1 MNSNSATAFDIIDRL
16 LDTIEGLEEEVD
28 MHESEVGRRAGQYD
42 DLRRGIAD
50 VITQL
55 EEVLSF
61 QPGGQSIESGVKGA
75 IDALARLR

>member
-1 MNSNSATAFDIIDRL
+1 MNMDNTSAFDIIDRL
-16 LDTIEGLEEEVD
+16 LDTIEGLEEEMT
-28 MHESEVGRRAGQYD
+28 MHEAEVGRRSNQYD
-42 DLRRGIAD
+42 DIRQGISV